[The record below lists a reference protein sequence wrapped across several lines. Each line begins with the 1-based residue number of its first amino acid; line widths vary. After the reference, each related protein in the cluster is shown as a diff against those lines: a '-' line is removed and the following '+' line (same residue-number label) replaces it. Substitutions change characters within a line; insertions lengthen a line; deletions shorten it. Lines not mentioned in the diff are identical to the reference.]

1 MTNVGNV
8 RIEVQG
14 NVVRLSQHVRHPT
27 VLDCLLTMDECRKLA
42 NLLAR
47 VEPKTVSDDDL
58 L

>member
-8 RIEVQG
+8 RIEVQD

-42 NLLAR
+42 ALLATIQPR
-47 VEPKTVSDDDL
+47 TVENDDML
-58 L
+58 